1 MNSAWPKVV
10 RSSRSGS
17 TPQKE
22 AIVMTALTRVLTAGI
37 GLVAG
42 AAIGAGPAAATPRE
56 NPASLVPCPAAQ
68 AYYPELGGCQNLYP
82 AGNGAYYPVDSTGQP
97 ARPVTPP
104 VRPITEVPRPV
115 TPPVRPITEVPRP
128 VTPPVRPITEVPRHA
143 TELPGPVKKPTA
155 YLPLDNSGNPVC
167 PAGKAYYPHLKGCYP
182 LYPVG

>member
-56 NPASLVPCPAAQ
+56 NPASLVPCPAGQ

-82 AGNGAYYPVDSTGQP
+82 AGNGAYYPVDSAGQP
-97 ARPVTPP
+97 A
-104 VRPITEVPRPV
+104 RPV